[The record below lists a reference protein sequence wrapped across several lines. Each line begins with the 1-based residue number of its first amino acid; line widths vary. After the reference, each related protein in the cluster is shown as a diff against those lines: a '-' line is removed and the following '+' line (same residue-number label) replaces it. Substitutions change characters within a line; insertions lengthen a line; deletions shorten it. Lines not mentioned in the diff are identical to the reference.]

1 MSESVILVLGVSGSG
16 KTCLIRRIQDPD
28 TQDFGSVETVG
39 AQPSKVGNFTFLEVG
54 GQLLPLWHT
63 YAQDAKGIMYASVE
77 FHDIYFHSS
86 FVLDVKK
93 TNQIA
98 EAAMAVLDLKATC
111 SIVSITCRQQNLLA
125 LFSLLYFTSDQRHHF
140 VMHVCIEQRFVFPS
154 SISF

>member
-63 YAQDAKGIMYASVE
+63 YAQDAKGI
-77 FHDIYFHSS
+77 I

-111 SIVSITCRQQNLLA
+111 SIPII
-125 LFSLLYFTSDQRHHF
+125 LYIRSATSFRNAR
-140 VMHVCIEQRFVFPS
+140 MHRAAICLSEFDFILEEKVKNDVNAIFKFCHQTNKV
-154 SISF
+154 